1 MNKTGGNDNRGI
13 STQIKNP
20 DLIRKRRKQIIDAVV
35 PLFIEKGFHKTTTRQ
50 IALAAG
56 FSIGTLYEYVACK
69 EDVLYLVCED
79 IHDKVAEGIGHVLS
93 SHKEGR
99 EALSAI
105 IREYFTV
112 CHRMS
117 DVILLMYQETHALPS
132 QWIEK
137 VLTNE
142 LRITGII
149 QEALHRIFPSSE
161 TGRLNTAGLNLIA
174 HNITVLGHMWVFR
187 RWALSRVFSI
197 GEYIELQTKLIFP
210 ETIGSQTE

>member
-1 MNKTGGNDNRGI
+1 MKRTGNDSQGI

-20 DLIRKRRKQIIDAVV
+20 DLIEKRRNQIIEAVV

-50 IALAAG
+50 MALAAG

-79 IHDKVAEGIGHVLS
+79 IHDKVADGIGHVLS
-93 SHKEGR
+93 SEKKGR
-99 EALSAI
+99 DALSAI
-105 IREYFTV
+105 IREYFMV

-117 DVILLMYQETHALPS
+117 DVILLMYQETHALPA

-137 VLTNE
+137 VLANE
-142 LRITGII
+142 LKITGII
-149 QEALHRIFPSSE
+149 REALRRIFSSGDLSSI
-161 TGRLNTAGLNLIA
+161 TDTMLDLIA

-187 RWALSRVFSI
+187 RWALSRMCSI
-197 GEYIELQTKLIFP
+197 EEYVAHQTQLIFP
-210 ETIGSQTE
+210 E